1 MANAV
6 ARWRY
11 QSARAP
17 FSKASAN
24 RDHLSASARLD
35 AFVCWSVAFSASVAH
50 RAASARYQAG
60 LSIALIRQVER
71 RPVDSSTQGQSRI
84 KRRG

>member
-1 MANAV
+1 
-6 ARWRY
+6 
-11 QSARAP
+11 
-17 FSKASAN
+17 
-24 RDHLSASARLD
+24 
-35 AFVCWSVAFSASVAH
+35 VAH